1 MRSIWPV
8 EPFSAAWPFRLYPLP
23 TKKRSSAYPVRFHI
37 DQNAMRIARRYL
49 VTGFLVASLFS
60 PAQAETLS
68 QQESQQAP
76 LAKFAPPEDCRYSE
90 DENRNHISLG
100 RRLLVQTRKSL
111 PENVGNGLNR
121 TNCHLG
127 EGRVAPAFPYFG
139 IAAGTDRLNPQAA
152 LHRTISQREAGRL
165 QQV

>member
-1 MRSIWPV
+1 M
-8 EPFSAAWPFRLYPLP
+8 
-23 TKKRSSAYPVRFHI
+23 
-37 DQNAMRIARRYL
+37 
-49 VTGFLVASLFS
+49 VTDFLVASLFS

-68 QQESQQAP
+68 QQKPQQAP
-76 LAKFAPPEDCRYSE
+76 LVKFAPPEHCRHSE
-90 DENRNHISLG
+90 RNHISLG
-100 RRLLVQTRKSL
+100 RRLLAQTRKSL
-111 PENVGNGLNR
+111 PENVGNGLNC

-152 LHRTISQREAGRL
+152 FHRTISQREAGSL